1 MIAKKK
7 ANPVKSMSRRSR
19 DQMVQT
25 RKDGQMG
32 RKIRARDAKTRQSV
46 KVDADAIEQGPIR
59 NPNRRT
65 A

>member
-1 MIAKKK
+1 
-7 ANPVKSMSRRSR
+7 
-19 DQMVQT
+19 MVQT